1 MKNFSLETKIII
13 LSTSLILF
21 ITAIFIAILSYE
33 EVKDTKD
40 AVGKRAL
47 ETAIAVSVTPSIA
60 RALETEDPQKIIQ
73 PFAEYLRKQV
83 GAEFIVVGD
92 KQGIRY
98 SHPKSDKI
106 GAKMVGGDNLR
117 ALIDGQ
123 YYTSEATGSLGPS
136 LRGKAPI
143 YTGDGEII
151 GIVSVGYLIEDI
163 NLIILRNVLDIL
175 RYTLIAIAFGVLGSV
190 LLAKNIRKETMGLE
204 PREIATLYR
213 DREALLSSIVEGVV
227 AVDKQGKITAIN
239 QSAQNLLGVD
249 DTALNAY
256 IEDKMPDFK
265 MKEVL
270 RDGYSVQN
278 EEILIKD
285 KVLIFNRTQ
294 IIDKG
299 EVVGA
304 VATFRDKTEIQTMLK
319 TLSEIQQYSEGLRA
333 QTHEYM
339 NKLYAISGLLQLDQI
354 KEATELI
361 QSETSYQENH
371 LKQMK
376 NLIEDTKVQAILL
389 GKMGKAS
396 EHKVKLSIDEN
407 SSLRSLPEH
416 FDISKV
422 IHIVGN
428 LIDNAIEEVAEKPIR
443 EVAFFIT
450 DIGNDIIIEVEDSGS
465 GITEEDIHNIF
476 DLGFS
481 TKKRKDRGYGLAI
494 VKQAIEEL
502 KGTVEVHSSDGRGTV
517 FTVYIPKQPREVA

>member
-1 MKNFSLETKIII
+1 MRNFSLETKIII
-13 LSTSLILF
+13 LSTSLILL
-21 ITAIFIAILSYE
+21 ITAIFVAILSYE
-33 EVKDTKD
+33 EVKDTKE

-47 ETAIAVSVTPSIA
+47 ETAIAVSVTPSIV
-60 RALETEDPQKIIQ
+60 RALEMGDPQGVIQ

-92 KQGIRY
+92 RNSIRY
-98 SHPKSDKI
+98 SHPNPQKI
-106 GAKMVGGDNLR
+106 GGTMVGGDNAR
-117 ALIDGQ
+117 ALTEGK
-123 YYTSEATGSLGPS
+123 YYISEATGSLGPS

-151 GIVSVGYLIEDI
+151 GLVSVGYLIEDI
-163 NLIILRNVLDIL
+163 NDIIFGNVFEVL
-175 RYTLIAIAFGVLGSV
+175 RYTLVVLAFGIFGSI

-213 DREALLSSIVEGVV
+213 DREALLSSILEGVI
-227 AVDKQGKITAIN
+227 AIDNQGRITAIN
-239 QSAQNLLGVD
+239 QSAQNLMGIGES
-249 DTALNAY
+249 ALNAY
-256 IEDKMPDFK
+256 IEDVMPNFK

-270 RDGYSVQN
+270 RNGYSVKN

-294 IIDKG
+294 IIDNG

-304 VATFRDKTEIQTMLK
+304 VATFRDKTEVQSMLK

-339 NKLYAISGLLQLDQI
+339 NKLYAISGLLQLNQI
-354 KEATELI
+354 REATELI
-361 QSETSYQENH
+361 QSETDYQENH
-371 LKQMK
+371 SKQML

-396 EHKVKLSIDEN
+396 EQKVKLSIDEN

-416 FDISKV
+416 IDITKV

-428 LIDNAIEEVAEKPIR
+428 LIDNAIEEVVKKSVK
-443 EVAFFIT
+443 EVSFFIT
-450 DIGNDIIIEVEDSGS
+450 DLGNDVIIEVEDSGD
-465 GITEEDIHNIF
+465 GIADEDIQRIF
-476 DLGFS
+476 EVGFS
-481 TKKRKDRGYGLAI
+481 TKGRTDRGYGLVI

-502 KGTVEVHSSDGRGTV
+502 KGTIEVHSRVESGTV
-517 FTVYIPKQPREVA
+517 FTVYIPKQPGEVA